1 MPQSGLLDVTDWN
14 PGGRNASGAEA
25 GEQVKIPGF
34 QQLGVEFDHCAFS
47 SNRRYQQIVN
57 RVTR

>member
-1 MPQSGLLDVTDWN
+1 LESE
-14 PGGRNASGAEA
+14 GRNASGAEA
-25 GEQVKIPGF
+25 GKQVKIPGF